1 MDITVRHNPS
11 FAVARAALGGSETI
25 RVESGAML
33 ATSQGVDVEAKMQGG
48 FLKSLKR
55 ATLGGESLFVS
66 TFTAPAQG
74 GWIDVAANLPGDVLV
89 ADVPATGSLFIQR
102 GSWLCSEASVELDTQ
117 WGGFKN
123 LFGGEGGFLL
133 RASGGG
139 KVVMSCYGA
148 LDVLELGDGEK
159 VTVDTGHMVAFEEG
173 VQMQIRKITGGVIQS
188 VKSGEG
194 LVFDFTGPGKLMMQT
209 RNPNALVEWLTTV
222 LPFNRQ

>member
-1 MDITVRHNPS
+1 M
-11 FAVARAALGGSETI
+11 
-25 RVESGAML
+25 
-33 ATSQGVDVEAKMQGG
+33 
-48 FLKSLKR
+48 
-55 ATLGGESLFVS
+55 
-66 TFTAPAQG
+66 
-74 GWIDVAANLPGDVLV
+74 
-89 ADVPATGSLFIQR
+89 PATGSLFIQR